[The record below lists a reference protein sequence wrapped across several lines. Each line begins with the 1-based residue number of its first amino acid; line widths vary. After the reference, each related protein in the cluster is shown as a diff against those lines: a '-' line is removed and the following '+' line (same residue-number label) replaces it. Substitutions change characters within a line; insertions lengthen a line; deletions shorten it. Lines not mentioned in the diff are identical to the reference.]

1 MTYNLPLNFSFPHS
15 NGGVEEEI
23 TFSEPAEA
31 TEQPARQDLYTEV
44 VKLEQSSSIS
54 QMLAQPDF
62 QYSQTWYKNY
72 LNIFSPVGVMSCL
85 STVYIFEIFS
95 DFHPRHKHLIA
106 KRSQRCRVCFA

>member
-1 MTYNLPLNFSFPHS
+1 MRSLALNRGFVLYNITRLPKWLTYFIIKFAVFNLSFPYS
-15 NGGVEEEI
+15 NGGIDEEI

-62 QYSQTWYKNY
+62 QYPQTWYKKFVKI
-72 LNIFSPVGVMSCL
+72 LGVLPV
-85 STVYIFEIFS
+85 
-95 DFHPRHKHLIA
+95 
-106 KRSQRCRVCFA
+106 RVLL